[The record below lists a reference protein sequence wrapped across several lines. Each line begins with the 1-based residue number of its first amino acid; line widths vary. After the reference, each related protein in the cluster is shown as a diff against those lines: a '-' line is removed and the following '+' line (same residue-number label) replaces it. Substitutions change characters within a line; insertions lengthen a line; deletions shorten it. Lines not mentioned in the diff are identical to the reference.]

1 MDVIVVGGG
10 VIGCATAYELAK
22 AGASV
27 TLVESG
33 EVAGQASGAAA
44 GMLIPPPWAA
54 PGGAFRDLCRASL
67 DLYPRLVDDVQGETG
82 IDVEYLAAG
91 LLVVVQ
97 TEAAAQALRQ
107 VAQWRGKLLVELE
120 WVEGEHLRRL
130 EPALSPRLPGAGY
143 APDQHHV
150 NPGRLTLALAQA
162 AVARGARLRQGT
174 RVLRLL
180 TRADRVVAV
189 RTSAEGGSASGGSD
203 GDIAADHVVLA
214 AGPWTR
220 MLARPLGV
228 DLPVLPMRGQML
240 AYRTAKVRHVIWGDE
255 GYLVPKPALRRA
267 EGAGAQTGAR
277 RGGFLFA
284 GATVEDVGF
293 RPRTTAR
300 GLAGLR
306 RMARTLVP
314 ALRSAPVASAWAGLR
329 PGSPDGLPVLGP
341 LPGWRN
347 VSVASGHFRNGVL
360 LAPITGK
367 LIAQLVLEGRA
378 EMPLSPF
385 NPGRFASRTRA
396 APR

>member
-1 MDVIVVGGG
+1 MDIVIVGGG
-10 VIGCATAYELAK
+10 IIGCASAYELAK

-44 GMLIPPPWAA
+44 GMLIAPPWA
-54 PGGAFRDLCRASL
+54 PTSRGPFRDLCRASL
-67 DLYPRLVDDVQGETG
+67 DLYPGLVDDVQGETG

-91 LLVVVQ
+91 LLVVAQ

-107 VAQWRGKLLVELE
+107 IAGWRGELLVELE
-120 WVEGEHLRRL
+120 WLEGEYLRRL
-130 EPALSPRLPGAGY
+130 EPALSPTLVGAGY
-143 APDQHHV
+143 APDQRHV
-150 NPGRLTLALAQA
+150 NPGRLTVALARA
-162 AVARGARLRQGT
+162 AAALGARLRQGT
-174 RVLRLL
+174 PVARFLISG
-180 TRADRVVAV
+180 DRVAGV
-189 RTSAEGGSASGGSD
+189 RTGD
-203 GDIAADHVVLA
+203 GDIAAGHVVLA
-214 AGPWTR
+214 AGAWTR
-220 MLARPLGV
+220 MLARPLAV

-240 AYRTAKVRHVIWGDE
+240 AYRTAKVRHIIWGDE
-255 GYLVPKPALRRA
+255 GYLVPKPALSRA
-267 EGAGAQTGAR
+267 EGAG
-277 RGGFLFA
+277 GFLYA

-293 RPRTTAR
+293 RARTTAR

-329 PGSPDGLPVLGP
+329 PGSPDGLPILGP

-360 LAPITGK
+360 LAPITGR

-378 EMPLSPF
+378 EIPLAPF
-385 NPGRFASRTRA
+385 SPGRFV
-396 APR
+396 